1 MTIPQKH
8 YDNRKKPDAKDYILD
23 TFLNMNC
30 PEKTQLQIHKG
41 DQGLPGAKSTVKSA
55 YKWT

>member
-30 PEKTQLQIHKG
+30 PEKTQL
-41 DQGLPGAKSTVKSA
+41 
-55 YKWT
+55 